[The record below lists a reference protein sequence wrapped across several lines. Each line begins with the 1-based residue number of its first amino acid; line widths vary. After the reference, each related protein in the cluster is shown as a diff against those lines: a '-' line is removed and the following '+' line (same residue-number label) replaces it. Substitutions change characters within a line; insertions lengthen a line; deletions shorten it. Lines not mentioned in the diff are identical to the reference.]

1 MNSKSKNL
9 IIGRIFRYPSMNST
23 EFIDIYISELL
34 QKTSKEDKSI
44 TLISDFDKDT
54 NADSATNLDL
64 NFKFQISSPLHFNLN
79 TCNNTI

>member
-1 MNSKSKNL
+1 
-9 IIGRIFRYPSMNST
+9 MNST
-23 EFIDIYISELL
+23 EFIDIYVSELL

-64 NFKFQISSPLHFNLN
+64 IDTNFFSLTFQSQHM
-79 TCNNTI
+79 